1 MNYEIIIRGFIHE
14 HVKSHWFEDLQMI
27 QNEAHNTVLK
37 GDFVDQAALYG
48 VLRRIQDLG
57 MELISVTPKSE
68 ESKNE

>member
-57 MELISVTPKSE
+57 MELISVMPKSE